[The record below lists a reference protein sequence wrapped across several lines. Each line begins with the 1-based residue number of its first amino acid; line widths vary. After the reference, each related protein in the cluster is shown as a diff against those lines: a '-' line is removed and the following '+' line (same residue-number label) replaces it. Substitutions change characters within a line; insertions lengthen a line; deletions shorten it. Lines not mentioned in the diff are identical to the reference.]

1 MQSSSKRP
9 LDVDPEYELTDS
21 SIKRMKLKEQ
31 QGEFC
36 FVCLFVDVVWKQR
49 LLEKQETIQKI
60 NNILTNHFN
69 TELNSRQSQIETIQE
84 RIVKVQKTIHLLR
97 YVLVRSYYY
106 NKNCFINTDG
116 VVCEEP
122 STSNA
127 EVVIDPQSRIHP
139 AVKRL
144 IGKNGTFHF
153 RNSRRSRN
161 HHHKSITIN
170 KSEECSESETKDD
183 DRLIVDSSTTQQ
195 QQHEPIVVD
204 SVRNRKK
211 RKYRLIVGN
220 ISKYAPAK
228 EKDDNSTHKWMIYV
242 RGPREEPKVSHFI
255 KKVVFYLHPS
265 YAPSDVIELE

>member
-9 LDVDPEYELTDS
+9 LDIDPEYELTDS

-31 QGEFC
+31 QGEFV
-36 FVCLFVDVVWKQR
+36 FGLFVVVWKKR
-49 LLEKQETIQKI
+49 LLDKQETIQKI
-60 NNILTNHFN
+60 TNILTNHFN

-106 NKNCFINTDG
+106 NKNCIINTD
-116 VVCEEP
+116 VVQEA
-122 STSNA
+122 STSTS
-127 EVVIDPQSRIHP
+127 EVVIDPQNRIHP

-144 IGKNGTFHF
+144 IGKNGSFHF
-153 RNSRRSRN
+153 KNSRR
-161 HHHKSITIN
+161 HHRKSITI
-170 KSEECSESETKDD
+170 KSEECSESETKSDSNND
-183 DRLIVDSSTTQQ
+183 KCDRLVVDSTPS
-195 QQHEPIVVD
+195 PIVID

-220 ISKYAPAK
+220 ISKYTPAK